1 MIFFAW
7 HAICDVHLFVVFYLS
22 SFFVC
27 FLVFF
32 LYSWFCFFICLLF
45 LLLLVLLFYLSF
57 FLVLLGCCAA
67 TIPLVFILQ
76 PNTKKR
82 RCSFTILFCIICFL
96 PVFHRSKTVTNIQPL
111 GYILQQTKIKAC
123 CISISAIPF
132 AIWIFHWFLFCLIL
146 SSFVI
151 LVCCGQNSISLHT
164 AAAHRTSRNFVPEPA
179 N

>member
-1 MIFFAW
+1 MRFVMS
-7 HAICDVHLFVVFYLS
+7 ICLLFFYLS
-22 SFFVC
+22 SFSCTLGFA
-27 FLVFF
+27 FLFVFF
-32 LYSWFCFFICLLF
+32 FFYSWCCFFICL
-45 LLLLVLLFYLSF
+45 F

-146 SSFVI
+146 SSFII

>member
-1 MIFFAW
+1 MNKRTMIFCAW

-22 SFFVC
+22 SFCCTLGFA
-27 FLVFF
+27 FLFVFF
-32 LYSWFCFFICLLF
+32 FFYSWCCFFICL
-45 LLLLVLLFYLSF
+45 F

-111 GYILQQTKIKAC
+111 GYILQPTKIKNMLHQHF
-123 CISISAIPF
+123 SNSFSLLLGAIV
-132 AIWIFHWFLFCLIL
+132 LIGMKYEL
-146 SSFVI
+146 
-151 LVCCGQNSISLHT
+151 
-164 AAAHRTSRNFVPEPA
+164 
-179 N
+179 